1 MKSDHFLK
9 KAAFSHPNI
18 VPAKKLGE
26 ESHDCK
32 LPETKFKALNGLKKG
47 KLHVVPVQKQKKTF
61 FRYELKII
69 QEIKTS
75 SAGNRTPISNVTVWD
90 THYYTTE
97 DTLPRISSKFKSF
110 EILKLKNDTIEL
122 DQR

>member
-18 VPAKKLGE
+18 VPAKKLGA

-32 LPETKFKALNGLKKG
+32 LPETKLKALNGLKKG
-47 KLHVVPVQKQKKTF
+47 KLHVVAVQKQKKTF

-75 SAGNRTPISNVTVWD
+75 SAGNRTPVSNVTGWD
-90 THYYTTE
+90 THHYTTE
-97 DTLPRISSKFKSF
+97 DTLPRISFKFMSF
-110 EILKLKNDTIEL
+110 EIIKL
-122 DQR
+122 